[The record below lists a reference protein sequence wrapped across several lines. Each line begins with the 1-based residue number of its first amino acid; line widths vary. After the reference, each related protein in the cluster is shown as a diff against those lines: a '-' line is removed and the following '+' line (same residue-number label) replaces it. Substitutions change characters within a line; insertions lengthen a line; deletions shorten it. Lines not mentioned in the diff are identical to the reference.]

1 MSIQVPEARADRG
14 QHIRITLHTNRYAVD
29 VDAPARAPVGE
40 WLHHVV
46 ATLHETGF
54 AADFSGPLTTSAG
67 RPLALDVPLA
77 GQGVVSGDR
86 LWFTV
91 PPERPRVSAPRDAGL
106 PSGRTG
112 TSPAGPKGVVPALIA
127 AGVLLSVVAFG
138 ASRGSF
144 ADVPAVLAAVCLH
157 AWALLMARSSA
168 WKPGR
173 PGRHPRRPSR
183 DVPSLPV
190 VGWAAVASAAILTL
204 LHAPGPA
211 AGTALAALVV
221 LLDAA
226 ALVIAK
232 VLGPA
237 SAGALL
243 VLLAPLGG
251 AAGAMHLAPRSF
263 GIGLLALGAAW
274 TAAMVTSHRLGLWI
288 SHITEAVGASGT
300 AGAETAARTDST
312 TRMLDRLSHSETRL
326 VDRARTVQ
334 AAVAAASFAGL
345 VACVLIDGVAL
356 PYDVAFWACALAAA
370 ALLPLSGTFP
380 GRSAIGGLALLLLLS
395 LLAANVTLPLASS
408 LVLAAFALLAAAL
421 VLIGHAFV
429 PSRWAVVTCLRLRP
443 LVHIAVFATLVMELG
458 GWTWA
463 WSIGYELAQGWF

>member
-14 QHIRITLHTNRYAVD
+14 QHIRVTLHTNRYAVD

-54 AADFSGPLTTSAG
+54 AADFTGPLTTSAG
-67 RPLALDVPLA
+67 RALALDVPLEA
-77 GQGVVSGDR
+77 QGVVSGDR

-91 PPERPRVSAPRDAGL
+91 PSERPRVSAPKDAGL
-106 PSGRTG
+106 PSGRAG
-112 TSPAGPKGVVPALIA
+112 ASPSGRSGVVPSLIA
-127 AGVLLSVVAFG
+127 AGVLLAVVAFG

-144 ADVPAVLAAVCLH
+144 ADAPAVLAAVCLH

-168 WKPGR
+168 WRPGR
-173 PGRHPRRPSR
+173 AGRHPRRPSN
-183 DVPSLPV
+183 DAAGPAV
-190 VGWAAVASAAILTL
+190 VGWAAVASAATLTL
-204 LHAPGPA
+204 LHVPGLA
-211 AGTALAALVV
+211 AGVALAALVV
-221 LLDAA
+221 LLDTA

-232 VLGPA
+232 VLGPG
-237 SAGALL
+237 SAGALV
-243 VLLAPLGG
+243 VLLVPLGG
-251 AAGAMHLAPRSF
+251 AAGVVHLVPGSF
-263 GIGLLALGAAW
+263 DTGLLALGAAW
-274 TAAMVTSHRLGLWI
+274 TVTMTTSHRLGLWI
-288 SHITEAVGASGT
+288 SHVVEAVARSST
-300 AGAETAARTDST
+300 TRAETTARPDST

-345 VACVLIDGVAL
+345 VACVLLDGVAL
-356 PYDVAFWACALAAA
+356 PYHVAFWSCALASA

-380 GRSAIGGLALLLLLS
+380 GRSAIGGVALLTLVS
-395 LLAANVTLPLASS
+395 LLAANVRLPLASS
-408 LVLAAFALLAAAL
+408 LLLAVLTLLAATL

-443 LVHIAVFATLVMELG
+443 LMHIAVFATLVMELG

-463 WSIGYELAQGWF
+463 WSHGYELAQGWF

>member
-1 MSIQVPEARADRG
+1 MSIQVPEARADRT
-14 QHIRITLHTNRYAVD
+14 QHIRVTVHTNRYAVD

-54 AADFSGPLTTSAG
+54 AADFTGPLTTSAG
-67 RPLALDVPLA
+67 TPLALDMPLA
-77 GQGVVSGDR
+77 AQGVVSGDR

-91 PPERPRVSAPRDAGL
+91 PPERPRVSPPRDAGL
-106 PSGRTG
+106 PSGRAG
-112 TSPAGPKGVVPALIA
+112 TSPAGPNGVVPALIA

-144 ADVPAVLAAVCLH
+144 ADVPAVLAALCLH
-157 AWALLMARSSA
+157 VWALLMARSSA
-168 WKPGR
+168 WRPGR
-173 PGRHPRRPSR
+173 AGRHPRRPSN
-183 DVPSLPV
+183 DVPSLAV

-204 LHAPGPA
+204 LHVPGL
-211 AGTALAALVV
+211 AGGMALAALVV
-221 LLDAA
+221 LLDVA

-232 VLGPA
+232 VLGPG
-237 SAGALL
+237 SAGALV
-243 VLLAPLGG
+243 VLLVPLGG
-251 AAGAMHLAPRSF
+251 AAGAVHLAPRSF
-263 GIGLLALGAAW
+263 DVGLLALGAAW

-288 SHITEAVGASGT
+288 SHVVEAVGRSST
-300 AGAETAARTDST
+300 ARTDTTARSDST

-334 AAVAAASFAGL
+334 AAIAAASFAGL
-345 VACVLIDGVAL
+345 VACVLLDGVAL
-356 PYDVAFWACALAAA
+356 PYHVAFWGCTLAAA
-370 ALLPLSGTFP
+370 ALLPLGGTFP
-380 GRSAIGGLALLLLLS
+380 GRSAIGGLALLTLVS
-395 LLAANVTLPLASS
+395 LLAANVRLPLASS
-408 LVLAAFALLAAAL
+408 LVLAAFTLLAATL

-443 LVHIAVFATLVMELG
+443 LVHIAVFGTLVMELG

-463 WSIGYELAQGWF
+463 WSVGYDLAQGWF